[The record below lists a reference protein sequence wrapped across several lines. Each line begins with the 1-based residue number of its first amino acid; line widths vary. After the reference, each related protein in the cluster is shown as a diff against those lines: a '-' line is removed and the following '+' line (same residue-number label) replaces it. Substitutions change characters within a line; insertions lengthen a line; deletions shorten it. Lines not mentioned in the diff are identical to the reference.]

1 MDHTVQND
9 GGNALVPF
17 THPHHE
23 DLVDARRNNGRPFF
37 RGMVVEGTDVEVVSL
52 GPDLKADFD
61 FRRQFAKLFLVTHIL
76 AFETYARAMIS
87 ASEPGVSRTF
97 WYLARY
103 MGRVQERIFIKN
115 SLDAIRQL
123 SIMCRIINVL
133 EVHHKRTKPGID
145 HFNLGTGLA
154 VVCFS
159 AFFFASDGFFACLL
173 LGFAVLH
180 MIILFYPIVVH
191 LFLGLMLREAKKI
204 VDKVVQN
211 AKKGRVT
218 KADIEA
224 LDDWKFR
231 FLKYV
236 APEQRSF
243 INIAL

>member
-1 MDHTVQND
+1 MDHTVQNE

-23 DLVDARRNNGRPFF
+23 DLVDARRNNGGPFF

-52 GPDLKADFD
+52 GPDLEADFD

-87 ASEPGVSRTF
+87 ASEPGVSRNF

-123 SIMCRIINVL
+123 SIMCRIISVL

-180 MIILFYPIVVH
+180 MIILFSPIVVH

-231 FLKYV
+231 FLKYA
-236 APEQRSF
+236 APEQRNF